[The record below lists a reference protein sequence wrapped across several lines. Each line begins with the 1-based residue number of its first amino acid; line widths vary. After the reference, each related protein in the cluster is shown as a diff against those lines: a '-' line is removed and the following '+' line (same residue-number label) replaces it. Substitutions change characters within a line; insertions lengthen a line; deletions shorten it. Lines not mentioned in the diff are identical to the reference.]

1 MLADE
6 VLALLRCPETQQTLT
21 RAAPDLVAHLEV
33 LRAAG
38 RLRDRAGHPCSA
50 PVDAGLVR
58 ADGTLFYPIRDG
70 IPVLLVPEAVTL
82 PVEE

>member
-6 VLALLRCPETQQTLT
+6 VLALLRCPETKQPLT
-21 RAAPDLVAHLEV
+21 RATPGLVAHLEA

-38 RLRDRAGHPCSA
+38 RLRDRAGDACCA
-50 PVDAGLVR
+50 PVEDGLVR